1 MTENIKKII
10 EEKLTIIKL
19 PNKKKLIEEEIIE
32 GISYK
37 DGHIQISLFAN
48 KDNIEEIEIV
58 GKLIKKELQNIEGVI
73 SVTTVL
79 TNEPN
84 KRETKEDK
92 KQKIQQIN
100 NVKKII
106 AIASGKGGVGKST
119 ISIN

>member
-10 EEKLTIIKL
+10 EEKLTIITL

-48 KDNIEEIEIV
+48 KDNIEEIEFV

-84 KRETKEDK
+84 KRETNDKTEEK

-106 AIASGKGGVGKST
+106 AIASGKGGV
-119 ISIN
+119 

>member
-48 KDNIEEIEIV
+48 KDNIDTF
-58 GKLIKKELQNIEGVI
+58 KVI
-73 SVTTVL
+73 
-79 TNEPN
+79 N
-84 KRETKEDK
+84 
-92 KQKIQQIN
+92 
-100 NVKKII
+100 
-106 AIASGKGGVGKST
+106 
-119 ISIN
+119 

>member
-48 KDNIEEIEIV
+48 KDNIDEIEFV

-84 KRETKEDK
+84 KRETNDRTEDK
-92 KQKIQQIN
+92 NRK
-100 NVKKII
+100 
-106 AIASGKGGVGKST
+106 AYEGYYGLW
-119 ISIN
+119 

>member
-48 KDNIEEIEIV
+48 KDNIEEIEFV

-84 KRETKEDK
+84 KRETNDRTEDRAGGRRKDRKTTGK
-92 KQKIQQIN
+92 K
-100 NVKKII
+100 
-106 AIASGKGGVGKST
+106 AGGQTGKSYG
-119 ISIN
+119 